1 MIFAFGFSLMRRK
14 FFPWILSFPE
24 WIELCS
30 DECLGLLGQQLMDVK
45 VDKARI
51 AWGLED
57 LEIAAQ
63 EAVTRERDSDDE
75 YTESTDSESES
86 LED

>member
-1 MIFAFGFSLMRRK
+1 MTRTSFFFSKTL
-14 FFPWILSFPE
+14 FN
-24 WIELCS
+24 S

-45 VDKARI
+45 VDKAMI
-51 AWGLED
+51 DWSLED

-63 EAVTRERDSDDE
+63 EAVSRERDSDDE
-75 YTESTDSESES
+75 YTNSESEG

>member
-1 MIFAFGFSLMRRK
+1 
-14 FFPWILSFPE
+14 
-24 WIELCS
+24 
-30 DECLGLLGQQLMDVK
+30 MDVK
-45 VDKARI
+45 VDKDMI
-51 AWGLED
+51 TWGLED

-75 YTESTDSESES
+75 YTESSDSESEG

>member
-1 MIFAFGFSLMRRK
+1 M
-14 FFPWILSFPE
+14 
-24 WIELCS
+24 CS
-30 DECLGLLGQQLMDVK
+30 DECLGLLGKQLMDVK
-45 VDKARI
+45 VDKAMI

-63 EAVTRERDSDDE
+63 EAVTREGDSDDE

>member
-1 MIFAFGFSLMRRK
+1 
-14 FFPWILSFPE
+14 
-24 WIELCS
+24 
-30 DECLGLLGQQLMDVK
+30 MDVK
-45 VDKARI
+45 VNKTMI

-63 EAVTRERDSDDE
+63 EAVTRERDSDSDDE
-75 YTESTDSESES
+75 YTNSESES

>member
-1 MIFAFGFSLMRRK
+1 
-14 FFPWILSFPE
+14 
-24 WIELCS
+24 
-30 DECLGLLGQQLMDVK
+30 MDVK
-45 VDKARI
+45 VDKAMI

>member
-1 MIFAFGFSLMRRK
+1 
-14 FFPWILSFPE
+14 
-24 WIELCS
+24 
-30 DECLGLLGQQLMDVK
+30 MDVK
-45 VDKARI
+45 VDKGMV

-63 EAVTRERDSDDE
+63 NAVTRERDSDDE
-75 YTESTDSESES
+75 YTYSESES